1 MHPQLT
7 VRQLLRRQIELGLCL
22 QVVRQTLAG
31 LAHIHAQGI
40 IHRDLK
46 PANMFY
52 DARGD
57 IKLGDFGLAK
67 FNLPEAAEAADEGA
81 GKYLEIEARCT
92 QGASGLAC
100 MATYIEGACRC
111 SNGLR
116 MVRCALMH
124 CSQGACLMLQR
135 QLSIRQAGSCV
146 NANPFVFSTG
156 KQ

>member
-1 MHPQLT
+1 MYSRHKGHILHFATVGQQPAVRGHFAPILHKMAIALPVIACSGGACSLEFLLLCLYMVLHRVHP
-7 VRQLLRRQIELGLCL
+7 GLYL

-67 FNLPEAAEAADEGA
+67 FNLPDAAEAAEEGA
-81 GKYLEIEARCT
+81 GEHQEHKARGT
-92 QGASGLAC
+92 
-100 MATYIEGACRC
+100 
-111 SNGLR
+111 
-116 MVRCALMH
+116 
-124 CSQGACLMLQR
+124 
-135 QLSIRQAGSCV
+135 
-146 NANPFVFSTG
+146 
-156 KQ
+156 

>member
-1 MHPQLT
+1 MPSASPTHCQAALC
-7 VRQLLRRQIELGLCL
+7 RQIEIWLGPCL

-67 FNLPEAAEAADEGA
+67 FNLPEAAEVAEEGA
-81 GKYLEIEARCT
+81 GKHQETEARCT
-92 QGASGLAC
+92 QVA
-100 MATYIEGACRC
+100 
-111 SNGLR
+111 
-116 MVRCALMH
+116 
-124 CSQGACLMLQR
+124 
-135 QLSIRQAGSCV
+135 
-146 NANPFVFSTG
+146 
-156 KQ
+156 

>member
-1 MHPQLT
+1 MMRQTLARATRHSVTSLSGNIFSGKPIQACSLRYPRAGGEALAGQGQPLSCPVHPKLT
-7 VRQLLRRQIELGLCL
+7 VRQLLRWQIEPGLCL

-67 FNLPEAAEAADEGA
+67 FNLPEAAEAADEGE
-81 GKYLEIEARCT
+81 GKQLETGARC
-92 QGASGLAC
+92 
-100 MATYIEGACRC
+100 I
-111 SNGLR
+111 
-116 MVRCALMH
+116 
-124 CSQGACLMLQR
+124 
-135 QLSIRQAGSCV
+135 
-146 NANPFVFSTG
+146 
-156 KQ
+156 

>member
-1 MHPQLT
+1 MPSASQAHCQAA
-7 VRQLLRRQIELGLCL
+7 LRRLTEQGLCL

-67 FNLPEAAEAADEGA
+67 FNLPDAAEAAEEGA
-81 GKYLEIEARCT
+81 GQHQENEARCT
-92 QGASGLAC
+92 KVPQGL
-100 MATYIEGACRC
+100 Y
-111 SNGLR
+111 
-116 MVRCALMH
+116 V
-124 CSQGACLMLQR
+124 
-135 QLSIRQAGSCV
+135 
-146 NANPFVFSTG
+146 
-156 KQ
+156 